1 MPDSIGREFM
11 RQSRKLDQPPS
22 AQDLGAPQ
30 PPLELPFPADARQI
44 ALPPVSDTHVPALD
58 LLAAIEARRTRRKY
72 SAQPVSLA
80 ELSFLLWCSQGV
92 KRVSSRPAT
101 LRTVPSAG
109 ARHAFE
115 TYLLVHRVEGLA
127 PGLYRYLAI
136 EHTLIELD
144 LSAELGEQITQ
155 ACLEQKQVRNSAVTF
170 LWIAVLDRMTWRY
183 GERGYR
189 YLHLDAGHVCQNLY
203 LAAEAVD
210 CGACAIGAFD
220 EDQLNRLLKLD
231 GEQLFAIYLASLGK
245 KERGS
250 AE

>member
-1 MPDSIGREFM
+1 MYDSIGREFM
-11 RQSRKLDQPPS
+11 RQTRKLEQPAT
-22 AQDLGAPQ
+22 AQDLGLPQ
-30 PPLELPFPADARQI
+30 PPLELPFPADAQQI
-44 ALPPVSDTHVPALD
+44 SLPPLAETDIPTID
-58 LLAAIEARRTRRKY
+58 LLVAIEARHTHRKY
-72 SAQPVSLA
+72 SAQPISLA
-80 ELSFLLWCSQGV
+80 ELSFLLWCTQGV
-92 KRVSSRPAT
+92 KKISSRPAT

-115 TYLLVHRVEGLA
+115 TYLMIKRVTGL
-127 PGLYRYLAI
+127 PQGLYRYLAI
-136 EHTLIELD
+136 EHSLIEMD
-144 LSAELGEQITQ
+144 LSAELGEQIVH

-170 LWIAVLDRMTWRY
+170 MWVAVLERMTWRY

-210 CGACAIGAFD
+210 CGVCAIDAFD
-220 EDQLNRLLKLD
+220 EDELNRLLKLD

-250 AE
+250 PD

>member
-1 MPDSIGREFM
+1 MPDSIGRKFM
-11 RQSRKLDQPPS
+11 RQTRKLEQPLTP
-22 AQDLGAPQ
+22 QDLGQPQ
-30 PPLELPFPADARQI
+30 PALELPFPPEAKQI
-44 ALPPVSDTHVPALD
+44 ALPSLAETHVPPLD
-58 LLAAIEARRTRRKY
+58 LLAAIDARRTRRKY
-72 SAQPVSLA
+72 SDQPISLA

-92 KRVSSRPAT
+92 KKVSSRPAT

-115 TYLLVHRVEGLA
+115 TYLLVNRVEGLA

-144 LSAELGEQITQ
+144 LSAELREQIIH
-155 ACLEQKQVRNSAVTF
+155 ACLEQKQVRNAAVTF
-170 LWIAVLDRMTWRY
+170 LWIAVLERMTWRY

-210 CGACAIGAFD
+210 CGVCAIGAFD
-220 EDQLNRLLKLD
+220 EEQLNRLLKLD
-231 GEQLFAIYLASLGK
+231 GEQLFAIYLAALGK
-245 KERGS
+245 KERS
-250 AE
+250 

>member
-1 MPDSIGREFM
+1 M
-11 RQSRKLDQPPS
+11 RQTRKLEQPLS
-22 AQDLGAPQ
+22 AQDMGLLQ
-30 PPLELPFPADARQI
+30 PPLELPFPPEAYQI
-44 ALPPVSDTHVPALD
+44 PLPPAAETHVPAVD
-58 LLAAIEARRTRRKY
+58 LLTAIEGRRTRRKY
-72 SAQPVSLA
+72 STAPITLA
-80 ELSFLLWCSQGV
+80 ELSFLLWCTQGV

-115 TYLLVHRVEGLA
+115 TYLLVNRVEGLA

-136 EHTLIELD
+136 EHSLIELD
-144 LSAELGEQITQ
+144 LSAELTEQIIH

-170 LWIAVLDRMTWRY
+170 LWIAVLERMTWRY

-203 LAAEAVD
+203 LVAEAVD

-220 EDQLNRLLKLD
+220 EEQLNRLLKLD

-245 KERGS
+245 KERS
-250 AE
+250 EIL